1 MEPKTST
8 VRITT
13 SALALSVLLLAG
25 ACGGEDD
32 ERTPV
37 TSKSA
42 ASQSPSSG
50 QTTDA
55 PAGARV
61 LLSSN
66 FETGA
71 TPPIW
76 QFPVNVTGW
85 EIKVLDQNGINQLAK
100 GGGLFT
106 SSQLAQGTAGG
117 DDAGNSRA
125 YLDLYA
131 SEFTK
136 QVQDFQAQEPTTT
149 ALASDQ
155 GDLEFLQQ
163 EATYVG
169 QGGTAYKSRMLVR
182 SLDTNV
188 LILQYAAPESEWSEE
203 EWTSLTKDIRVQLG
217 S

>member
-25 ACGGEDD
+25 ACGGEDN

-42 ASQSPSSG
+42 ASQSTSSG

-55 PAGARV
+55 PEGARV

-71 TPPIW
+71 TPTLW

-85 EIKVLDQNGINQLAK
+85 EIKVHDQNGIKQLAK
-100 GGGLFT
+100 G
-106 SSQLAQGTAGG
+106 SSPFNKSTLDQATAGG
-117 DDAGNSRA
+117 DGQSKTRA
-125 YLDLYA
+125 
-131 SEFTK
+131 T
-136 QVQDFQAQEPTTT
+136 
-149 ALASDQ
+149 
-155 GDLEFLQQ
+155 
-163 EATYVG
+163 
-169 QGGTAYKSRMLVR
+169 RRRR
-182 SLDTNV
+182 S
-188 LILQYAAPESEWSEE
+188 
-203 EWTSLTKDIRVQLG
+203 
-217 S
+217 

>member
-37 TSKSA
+37 TSTSA

-85 EIKVLDQNGINQLAK
+85 EIKVLDQNGIHQFAK
-100 GGGLFT
+100 GGGRFT
-106 SSQLAQGTAGG
+106 SSQLAQGTAGYRKSTRR
-117 DDAGNSRA
+117 NS
-125 YLDLYA
+125 
-131 SEFTK
+131 SH
-136 QVQDFQAQEPTTT
+136 
-149 ALASDQ
+149 
-155 GDLEFLQQ
+155 
-163 EATYVG
+163 
-169 QGGTAYKSRMLVR
+169 
-182 SLDTNV
+182 
-188 LILQYAAPESEWSEE
+188 
-203 EWTSLTKDIRVQLG
+203 
-217 S
+217 